1 VNFKQ
6 LSAFREVMLTGSVS
20 KAAHNLHRTQ
30 PAVSSLIASLEEGIG
45 FKLFSRMGGRLHPV
59 PEAYYLLEE
68 AAEILN
74 RLDTS
79 KRTMKS
85 IRDLKR
91 GVIRVVSM
99 PGPSVFLLPH
109 LIGRFVTGRDDVR
122 VSLITRSSFQVQQL
136 VSVQQYDVGLAD
148 LGLDAAAESPLVD
161 HDVMRFECLCALRAD
176 DPIAQKELVTARD
189 LDGKPLATL
198 YTDHSTFTQTK
209 RAFDEMGARFN
220 MRFETQYFI
229 PLFTFVEQ
237 GLAYS
242 IVDPLSAES
251 YRIYRSDNGCLVFR
265 PFLPAVCLV
274 SSIMTPTHRP
284 ASNLARAF
292 TTAMK
297 DELLRIREHSPV

>member
-1 VNFKQ
+1 MNFKQ

-30 PAVSSLIASLEEGIG
+30 PAVSSLIASLEEDIG

-68 AAEILN
+68 AAEILD

-99 PGPSVFLLPH
+99 PGPSVFLLPD

-176 DPIAQKELVTARD
+176 DPIAKKKTVTAGD
-189 LDGKPLATL
+189 LDGKPMATL

-220 MRFETQYFI
+220 MRFEAQYFI

-251 YRIYRSDNGCLVFR
+251 YRIYRSSNGCLVFR
-265 PFLPAVCLV
+265 PFLPAVYLV
-274 SSIMTPTHRP
+274 SSIMTPSHRP
-284 ASNLARAF
+284 PSNLARAF

-297 DELLRIREHSPV
+297 NELLRIREESPV